1 MLYEYKSFFFY
12 IDLSWVL
19 LFFFIDLSLVL
30 HIMLMQYDFGLM
42 SVLHVIKYKILFWT
56 HYKHIKSIE
65 ILQPKL

>member
-1 MLYEYKSFFFY
+1 MLYTSIGLFFFY

-19 LFFFIDLSLVL
+19 
-30 HIMLMQYDFGLM
+30 HIMLMQFDFQLM

-65 ILQPKL
+65 THS

>member
-1 MLYEYKSFFFY
+1 MLYMSIGLFFFFSFFFY

-19 LFFFIDLSLVL
+19 
-30 HIMLMQYDFGLM
+30 HIMLMQFDFQLM

-65 ILQPKL
+65 TL